1 MYVLFGDKGSAN
13 RMKNQIYLDFSEMQ
27 PTFETKS
34 QSYEHKL
41 RPPNLVVPFLSHI
54 IRAPAITAWLYCKVN
69 PDDVRLLFY
78 QQFIEIL
85 VVQI

>member
-1 MYVLFGDKGSAN
+1 
-13 RMKNQIYLDFSEMQ
+13 MQ

-54 IRAPAITAWLYCKVN
+54 IRAPTITARLYCEVN
-69 PDDVRLLFY
+69 PIDVRLLFY

>member
-1 MYVLFGDKGSAN
+1 
-13 RMKNQIYLDFSEMQ
+13 MQ

-54 IRAPAITAWLYCKVN
+54 IRAPAIATRLYCEVN
-69 PDDVRLLFY
+69 PDDVRLLFN
-78 QQFIEIL
+78 QQFIEIFL
-85 VVQI
+85 VQV

>member
-1 MYVLFGDKGSAN
+1 MYYFGDKGSAN

-54 IRAPAITAWLYCKVN
+54 IRAPAVPKGTDCEVN
-69 PDDVRLLFY
+69 PDDVRLLFN

>member
-1 MYVLFGDKGSAN
+1 
-13 RMKNQIYLDFSEMQ
+13 MQ

-54 IRAPAITAWLYCKVN
+54 IRAPAITAWLYREVN

>member
-1 MYVLFGDKGSAN
+1 
-13 RMKNQIYLDFSEMQ
+13 MKNQIYLDFSEMQ

-54 IRAPAITAWLYCKVN
+54 IRAPTITTRLYCKVN

>member
-1 MYVLFGDKGSAN
+1 
-13 RMKNQIYLDFSEMQ
+13 MQ